1 MYAGPDLKSSP
12 YSSLLGNV
20 LKYICKNSNI
30 VESWELFLSVFLTR
44 KVLRLSGGFIKVCE
58 V

>member
-30 VESWELFLSVFLTR
+30 VESWESFLSVFLTR